1 MNMYYELIVLGLA
14 CLGAPICARLAGFET
29 RRKPFDLV
37 GVSGVFFLLGAS
49 FKLAGELFT
58 AITALSSWLMMAAF
72 VLGWVGLLIGA
83 FWISSEVFH
92 EADHGVLHKA
102 GGI

>member
-37 GVSGVFFLLGAS
+37 GAGGVFFLLGAS
-49 FKLAGELFT
+49 FKLAGDLFT
-58 AITALSSWLMMAAF
+58 SMTALSGWLMMGAF
-72 VLGWVGLLIGA
+72 VLGWIGLLIGA
-83 FWISSEVFH
+83 FWIASEVFN
-92 EADHGVLHKA
+92 EVDHGVRHKA